1 MHIFYL
7 FFARFMQFP
16 VLDFGLD
23 HSGSRPF
30 IDVPEQKLNKLHVI
44 HLSVAQ
50 CSMFKWK
57 QRLTLLYWWGRAFHN
72 SMVCRKNENWQ
83 AL

>member
-30 IDVPEQKLNKLHVI
+30 NCVV
-44 HLSVAQ
+44 LSKRVLKANGI
-50 CSMFKWK
+50 
-57 QRLTLLYWWGRAFHN
+57 LL
-72 SMVCRKNENWQ
+72 V
-83 AL
+83 